1 MNDKK
6 TDRVISMEDFQRE
19 ADHQELGLMT
29 VDDIVSKI
37 QENDITEMIAIGE
50 NEEGQISFYGN
61 CKTAAKLIFFLE
73 FYKKLV
79 MDSMVPYE

>member
-61 CKTAAKLIFFLE
+61 CQTAAKLIFFLE